1 MIKIFISCPMK
12 GLSDA
17 EIRASRDQVYKK
29 FQQRLKDDNI
39 TVINSYFP
47 DFETTAAI
55 DKDIYCLG
63 KAITKMAE
71 ANIAVFAEGWEKA
84 RGCRIE
90 HDVAVSYGLR
100 ILYV

>member
-12 GLSDA
+12 GLSDG

-39 TVINSYFP
+39 IVINSYFP
-47 DFETTAAI
+47 DFETTATI

-71 ANIAVFAEGWEKA
+71 ANIVVFAEGWEKA